1 MILAKSLLIPSA
13 TFLHF
18 AFTCLTLWEAKKTL
32 LTIAE
37 QPLFPMDDN
46 SLLLAVATTLTN
58 VATNAIFQGVCVV
71 KYAFTSKSLAITI
84 ANMEKCVANVEE
96 TF

>member
-1 MILAKSLLIPSA
+1 MILAKSPLIPSA

-32 LTIAE
+32 LIITE
-37 QPLFPMDDN
+37 PLFPMDDN